1 MRKILVVLFIV
12 GLLSAGTAFAQ
23 GFGTGPKSFGG
34 VSFGVQMIGG
44 FAYFPVAVH
53 VGAYD
58 VGIQDLGLRL
68 DATYWVNFPV
78 SVIGFGGD
86 VLYRYPVGTEVW
98 VYAGLG
104 PRFAYP
110 LSGGALAYGLGVV
123 AGGEYMVTPQ
133 IGVNAEASVD
143 YYLVGPGTPFG
154 LSAGVDY
161 YF

>member
-1 MRKILVVLFIV
+1 MT
-12 GLLSAGTAFAQ
+12 AGAAFAQ

-34 VSFGVQMIGG
+34 VSFGVQLIGG
-44 FAYFPVAVH
+44 FAYFPVSVK

-58 VGIQDLGLRL
+58 IGIQDLGVRL
-68 DATYWVNFPV
+68 DGTYWVNFPF

-86 VLYRYPVGTEVW
+86 VLYRYPVGTVAW

-104 PRFAYP
+104 PRFAVA
-110 LSGGALAYGLGVV
+110 LGGGASLAYGAGFV
-123 AGGEYMVTPQ
+123 AGAEYMVTPQ
-133 IGVNAEASVD
+133 IGINAEANVD
-143 YYLVGPGTPFG
+143 YYIVGPGTPYG